1 MPRQSFI
8 VLELV
13 FRKFQKSDRC
23 NFQRRL
29 PALSNLCDFWNTD
42 MWAEQHGHATSYAPA
57 CESRAVPQREGAL
70 KKGSW
75 LVQGFACTFV
85 CNSAGSGPSDP
96 MSALEGAPGCVGAV
110 RGGCAIFSYF
120 H

>member
-42 MWAEQHGHATSYAPA
+42 MWAEQHGHDTSYAPA

-75 LVQGFACTFV
+75 LVHGFASTFV
-85 CNSAGSGPSDP
+85 CNSDGSVPGDP